1 MAAAMLAIALAAP
14 ADGALDILE
23 SAARIPASQQDF
35 AECVSH
41 RESRHSHKAV
51 NEGSGAA
58 GRWQFEP
65 QWQDGLPYMV
75 AKRLR
80 QHGMSAADARAIRR
94 ELQAMPIVKWD
105 PLLQDTAFV
114 AVLNARGPWSGWRHW
129 AKAGSPCDDLVPA
142 GAR

>member
-1 MAAAMLAIALAAP
+1 MIALVLTAALAVP
-14 ADGALDILE
+14 ADGAMDVLE
-23 SAARIPASQQDF
+23 SAARIPLTQQEF
-35 AECVSH
+35 AACVSH
-41 RESRHSHKAV
+41 RESRHSHDAV

-65 QWQDGLPYMV
+65 QWKNGLPYMV

-80 QHGMSAADARAIRR
+80 QHGMNAAEARAIRKQ
-94 ELQAMPIVKWD
+94 LQAMPIVEWS

-129 AKAGSPCDDLVPA
+129 AKAGSPCNDLVPV